1 MMEELFNVFA
11 FDGDLVEMKHYG
23 NGHINDTYK
32 VVTTTSQYI
41 IQRIN
46 HYVFKQPGQ
55 LMANYRLVTTYL
67 KERIARRGGDVTRET
82 LTIVPTKDGKDFYR
96 TADGQYYRAILFIL
110 DTYCLE
116 TITGVA
122 DFYQT
127 GLAFG
132 KFQAD
137 LRNFDANLLYE
148 SIPDFHN
155 TPKRLEA
162 FKAVLQAAD
171 EGRLKACRDEID
183 FILSHEALAGALY
196 QTDLP
201 LRVTHN
207 DTKLNNILF
216 DKMTKKPL
224 CVIDLDTI
232 MPGFVANDFGDAIR
246 SGATYSA
253 EDEKD
258 VNKVTL
264 DLALYEAFLKGF
276 VAGSEGSLTKAEVAS
291 LPVGALVITFEQAI
305 RFLADYLAGDVYYA
319 ISYPG
324 HNLVRARTQ
333 IKLVQEMEKYQ
344 VQIGKM
350 LENLG

>member
-1 MMEELFNVFA
+1 MEKLFNVFD
-11 FDGDLVEMKHYG
+11 FDGDLIAMKPYG

-32 VVTTTSQYI
+32 VVTTKSQYI

-46 HYVFKQPGQ
+46 HYVFKRPNE
-55 LMANYRLVTTYL
+55 LMANYRLVTSYL
-67 KERIARRGGDVTRET
+67 KERIARRGGDVLRET
-82 LTIVPTKDGKDFYR
+82 VTIVPTKDGKDFYR
-96 TADGQYYRAILFIL
+96 TVDGQYYRAILFIA
-110 DTYCLE
+110 DTFCLE
-116 TITGVA
+116 TMSGPE

-137 LRNFDANLLYE
+137 LRDFDANQLYE
-148 SIPDFHN
+148 SIPDFHH

-162 FKAVLQAAD
+162 FKAVLKTCD
-171 EGRLKACRDEID
+171 KARMLTCQDEID
-183 FILSHEALAGALY
+183 FILAYEKLAGALY
-196 QTDLP
+196 QAHLP

-216 DKMTKKPL
+216 DRVTKKPL

-258 VNKVTL
+258 VDKVTL
-264 DLALYEAFLKGF
+264 DLALYESFLKGF
-276 VAGSEGSLTKAEVAS
+276 VAGSDGFLTKDEIAS
-291 LPVGALVITFEQAI
+291 LPIGALVITYEQAI
-305 RFLADYLAGDVYYA
+305 RFLTDYLEGDVYYT
-319 ISYPG
+319 ISYPD
-324 HNLVRARTQ
+324 HNLVRTRTQ
-333 IKLVQEMEKYQ
+333 IKLVKEMEKYQ
-344 VQIGKM
+344 AQIVAM
-350 LENLG
+350 LVNLG